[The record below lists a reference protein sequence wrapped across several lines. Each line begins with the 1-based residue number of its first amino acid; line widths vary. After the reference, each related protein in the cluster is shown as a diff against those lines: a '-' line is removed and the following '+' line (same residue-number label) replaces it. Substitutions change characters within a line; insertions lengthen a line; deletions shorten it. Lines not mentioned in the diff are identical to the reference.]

1 MNTSQLEELEEDLQ
15 KQLAAVELRVRD
27 QVGEAITIDWYCG
40 SLCGRLLILVSW
52 DLFLTKCNQSNRL
65 ENMSYVI
72 ISDDKLGN
80 HK

>member
-27 QVGEAITIDWYCG
+27 QVGEAITIDCG
-40 SLCGRLLILVSW
+40 SLCGRWLILVSW